1 MNIGSLDRVIEM
13 LKKKKKKAPC
23 IPESILSYI
32 TYQILQGLLY
42 LHKKKHFIHRDVKP
56 ANILINSDGII
67 KLTDFGISRSL
78 DNTADFSHTYIGSK
92 NFMSPERISGKE
104 YSYPSDIWS
113 LGLVLYELATGI
125 YPYGVGNDLFMQITK
140 IVDGNEPTLPRE
152 FFSNEFC
159 DFMDKTLKKDP
170 NERGNVS
177 ELIEHPFIVQHL
189 NDNTNFPDFLADLFD
204 YMSVEQ

>member
-13 LKKKKKKAPC
+13 LKKKEKKMPC

-42 LHKKKHFIHRDVKP
+42 LHKTKHLIHRDIKP

-125 YPYGVGNDLFMQITK
+125 YPYGNGNDLFMQITK
-140 IVDGNEPTLPRE
+140 IVEGPEPCLPCE
-152 FFSNEFC
+152 FFSQEFC
-159 DFMDKTLKKDP
+159 DFINKILKKEP
-170 NERGNVS
+170 SERANVS
-177 ELIEHPFIVQHL
+177 ELIKHDFIVKHL
-189 NDNTNFPDFLADLFD
+189 EDNTNFPDFLADLFD
-204 YMSVEQ
+204 YMSVDQ